1 MNMET
6 DSAYKKVVE
15 AMLAVNANRT
25 FKNIG
30 TPEREDLD
38 KAALLLEE
46 LSWEVVSED
55 IAEFAE
61 RMGVAVNELKS
72 LTARIE
78 KSYEHLKT
86 IATIIRAAADAVGLV
101 AGTAAE
107 II

>member
-1 MNMET
+1 MET
-6 DSAYKKVVE
+6 DSAYKKIVE
-15 AMLAVNANRT
+15 AMQAVNANRT

-30 TPEREDLD
+30 TPEREELD

-61 RMGVAVNELKS
+61 RMGVAVKDLK
-72 LTARIE
+72 AFADKID
-78 KSYEHLKT
+78 KNYEHLRT
-86 IATIIRAAADAVGLV
+86 IATIIGVAADAVGLV
-101 AGTAAE
+101 AGAAAE

>member
-1 MNMET
+1 MET
-6 DSAYKKVVE
+6 DSAYKKIVE
-15 AMLAVNANRT
+15 AMQAVNANRT

-61 RMGVAVNELKS
+61 RMGVAVKELKS

-78 KSYEHLKT
+78 KSYEHLKS
-86 IATIIRAAADAVGLV
+86 IAAIIGAAADAVGLV

>member
-1 MNMET
+1 MES
-6 DSAYKKVVE
+6 DSAYKKIVE
-15 AMLAVNANRT
+15 AMQAVNANRT

-30 TPEREDLD
+30 TPEREELD

-61 RMGVAVNELKS
+61 RMGVAAKELKS

-78 KSYEHLKT
+78 KSYEHLRT
-86 IATIIRAAADAVGLV
+86 IATIIGVAADAVGLV

-107 II
+107 IM